1 MELFCELC
9 PNFVTTSQG
18 VKRRHKAAHKKSGL
32 VASEGKRGQEGGQGG
47 KGHKSDGVEGRSQAQ
62 GSGEGGQ
69 KAGCCLGIKVGCRI
83 RLVFSF

>member
-47 KGHKSDGVEGRSQAQ
+47 KGHKSDGVGAGARPRGRERGARRL
-62 GSGEGGQ
+62 E
-69 KAGCCLGIKVGCRI
+69 AALG
-83 RLVFSF
+83 